1 MYYYTYLMSSQRA
14 APLSFALKFGWGI
27 GAVGSVTMM
36 IVVNVMLLFFMVSV
50 LGISPAVAGLMLGAV
65 RLADMMVDPL
75 MGVISDRTQSR
86 WGRRRPWMLAGAI
99 GSGIATVALF
109 NVPSFENSTSMV
121 LYMGAL
127 LAAYY
132 LSYSTFYVPYIAMP
146 AEMTED
152 YDERTS
158 IMSFRT
164 AFSGVAGLIGLG
176 LAPFLIGLFGSTR
189 EGFGKMGW
197 VIGACV
203 AATMLIAV
211 ATTGSARE
219 SPAGGRVSLANSIG
233 VLRNRNFS
241 MLLLA
246 KLVALFAIACNAAVA
261 LLFQVH
267 YTTRGAGGLA
277 IIGTSQHL
285 TTIVAIAGWLWLAQ
299 RFEKRTLLIWS
310 LVGYAAVSLSWLASG
325 PTETDAVFLLRG
337 IVIGIFYAG
346 VVLLTLSMLP
356 DVTTD
361 EQRRTGRQVGG
372 SMAGLFA
379 GIEKTAWAL
388 APVATGIA
396 LSLTGFVGGKD
407 PGVVQSAEAI
417 RGIALVATVV
427 PAIAFLLAIPFLF
440 GYRITRESAMAGR
453 PAT

>member
-1 MYYYTYLMSSQRA
+1 MITTNQPTPRA
-14 APLSFALKFGWGI
+14 APLPFALKFGWGI

-50 LGISPAVAGLMLGAV
+50 LGLSPALSGLILGAV
-65 RLADMMVDPL
+65 RLADMLVDPL
-75 MGVISDRTQSR
+75 MGVISDRTRSR
-86 WGRRRPWMLAGAI
+86 WGRRRPWMLGGAL

-109 NVPSFENSTSMV
+109 QVPSFDSSIGTA
-121 LYMGAL
+121 LYMAAA

-132 LSYSTFYVPYIAMP
+132 LSYSMFYVPYISMP
-146 AEMTED
+146 AEMTDD

-189 EGFGKMGW
+189 EGFGRMGW
-197 VIGACV
+197 VMGACV

-211 ATTGSARE
+211 ATTAGARQAA
-219 SPAGGRVSLANSIG
+219 SGGHVSIANSLG

-267 YTTRGAGGLA
+267 YTTRGADGLA
-277 IIGTSQHL
+277 IVGTCQHL
-285 TTIVAIAGWLWLAQ
+285 TTIVSIPGWLWLAQ
-299 RFEKRTLLIWS
+299 KFEKRTLLIWS

-325 PTETDAVFLLRG
+325 PAEADAVFVARG
-337 IVIGIFYAG
+337 VAIGIFYAG

-356 DVTTD
+356 DVTAN

-372 SMAGLFA
+372 AMAGLFA

-388 APVATGIA
+388 APVASGIA

-407 PGVVQSAEAI
+407 PGIVQSAEAV
-417 RGIALVATVV
+417 RGIALASTVV
-427 PAIAFLLAIPFLF
+427 PAVAFLLAIPFLF
-440 GYRITRESAMAGR
+440 GYSITREKAMAEVSGR
-453 PAT
+453 